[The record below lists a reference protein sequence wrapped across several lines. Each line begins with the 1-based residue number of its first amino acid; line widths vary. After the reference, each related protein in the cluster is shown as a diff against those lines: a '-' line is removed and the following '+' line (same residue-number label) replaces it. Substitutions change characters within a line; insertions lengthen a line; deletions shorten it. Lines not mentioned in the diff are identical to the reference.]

1 MDSQPDILI
10 LKQRAV
16 GPSDTER
23 DTENQRDRDQL
34 AEWSCTQMMAN
45 NVMERVRRGSP
56 DSEKINAGLTLIFSE
71 AARNHIQGGNLDK
84 ATLCVVEA
92 VRCLSALSS
101 GHSTLTEQGIDLVAA
116 TGGRGGV
123 VRCQNVG

>member
-1 MDSQPDILI
+1 
-10 LKQRAV
+10 
-16 GPSDTER
+16 
-23 DTENQRDRDQL
+23 
-34 AEWSCTQMMAN
+34 MMAN
-45 NVMERVRRGSP
+45 NVMERVRRESP

-71 AARNHIQGGNLDK
+71 AARSHIQGGDLDK

-123 VRCQNVG
+123 VRCQNVGQWRCRKAWLGGARRGGSTIGPVRSMQESP